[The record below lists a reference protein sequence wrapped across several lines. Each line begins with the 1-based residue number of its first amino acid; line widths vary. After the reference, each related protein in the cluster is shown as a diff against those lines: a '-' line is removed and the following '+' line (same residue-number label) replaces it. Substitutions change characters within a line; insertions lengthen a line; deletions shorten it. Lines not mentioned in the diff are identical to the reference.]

1 MNYKRFIAYTL
12 PLALLVIPF
21 VVGAQNVKDYLLVSD
36 LPFIRDL
43 GEKAGLSGYLTAIF
57 RLGIGLAVVIAVF
70 MIVFN
75 GIQYMVS
82 DVVGQKA
89 TAKKGIENAIWGL
102 VLVLASVLILN
113 TINPNIVKFELI
125 QSLERAADSVTAP
138 AGGGSGTTTP
148 QTPGQACANCQAV
161 PSSLPIKAVGQ
172 ACKPNLGACFV
183 EQSFGRKLVDLNNSL
198 KNVHDISWQIT
209 EAYPPTVTHRNPCHN
224 NGTCVDATT
233 SHNASSIKTFIE
245 ESSAKGMTA
254 CYEIPE
260 STGAQDTYNEL
271 KERGVPES
279 NMVILQGIIGRHFSL
294 YSYRTACKR

>member
-148 QTPGQACANCQAV
+148 DGTTSQQEQAV
-161 PSSLPIKAVGQ
+161 RDYFANAGVGINNPPCASGQTKGCTNVAGLPLSTRTAIANLARSCGTTGCVVITGGSEGGHDTHGVGKPFADLRKTSSL
-172 ACKPNLGACFV
+172 
-183 EQSFGRKLVDLNNSL
+183 NSYIL
-198 KNVHDISWQIT
+198 
-209 EAYPPTVTHRNPCHN
+209 E
-224 NGTCVDATT
+224 NGTFLRDTPIGKLYQLNGHQMLDETGGEPHWHGCFHTT
-233 SHNASSIKTFIE
+233 
-245 ESSAKGMTA
+245 
-254 CYEIPE
+254 
-260 STGAQDTYNEL
+260 
-271 KERGVPES
+271 
-279 NMVILQGIIGRHFSL
+279 
-294 YSYRTACKR
+294 CKIRE